1 MKIINIEHLSK
12 TYKSGKI
19 ALNDISL
26 QVEENTLFGLLGV
39 NGAGKTTLIKILS
52 GLLKKDTGKV
62 TMASFSL
69 DDDIDEIQKIIN
81 ISPQETSIAPNLT
94 VKENLIFFSEI
105 YECLDLE
112 YIDKTEGETLDN
124 KTLNKMAWRS
134 MFLQASFNYERMQA
148 GGWLYSI
155 LPGLKKIHK
164 NKQDLSTSMKHNLE
178 FFNCHPFLITFVM
191 GIILSLEQ
199 KKADIQTIRSLRV
212 AAMGP
217 LGGIGD
223 AIFWFTLLPI
233 SAGIG
238 ANLSLQGSILGPI
251 IFFVLFNIVHLGLR
265 FGLMHWSYKVGV
277 DGIAKLTK
285 NAKEFTRAATVLGM
299 IVVGAL
305 IASYVNVNIVTPE
318 YLSMQGT
325 IDLQSILDSIMP
337 CLLPL
342 AVTFGMYGLVK
353 KNVSSMVNILIL
365 VVIGIVGAFLG
376 IFA

>member
-1 MKIINIEHLSK
+1 
-12 TYKSGKI
+12 
-19 ALNDISL
+19 
-26 QVEENTLFGLLGV
+26 
-39 NGAGKTTLIKILS
+39 
-52 GLLKKDTGKV
+52 
-62 TMASFSL
+62 MAS
-69 DDDIDEIQKIIN
+69 N
-81 ISPQETSIAPNLT
+81 TETMT
-94 VKENLIFFSEI
+94 RGH
-105 YECLDLE
+105 LE

-134 MFLQASFNYERMQA
+134 MFLQGSFNYERMQA

-199 KKADIQTIRSLRV
+199 KKSDVQTIRALRV

-251 IFFVLFNIVHLGLR
+251 IFLLLFNIVHLGLR

-277 DGIAKLTK
+277 DGITKLTK

-305 IASYVNVNIVTPE
+305 IASYVSVNVATPA

-325 IDLQSILDSIMP
+325 IDIQSILDSIMP

-342 AVTFGMYGLVK
+342 VLTFFMYGLVK
-353 KNVSSMVNILIL
+353 KNVSPMMNILIL
-365 VVIGIVGAFLG
+365 VVIGIVGGFLG
-376 IFA
+376 IFV

>member
-1 MKIINIEHLSK
+1 
-12 TYKSGKI
+12 
-19 ALNDISL
+19 
-26 QVEENTLFGLLGV
+26 
-39 NGAGKTTLIKILS
+39 
-52 GLLKKDTGKV
+52 
-62 TMASFSL
+62 MASNT
-69 DDDIDEIQKIIN
+69 EAMRGQR
-81 ISPQETSIAPNLT
+81 
-94 VKENLIFFSEI
+94 
-105 YECLDLE
+105 E

-124 KTLNKMAWRS
+124 KTLNQMAFRS

-164 NKQDLSTSMKHNLE
+164 NKEDLSTSMKHNLE

-191 GIILSLEQ
+191 GIIMSLEQ
-199 KKADIQTIRSLRV
+199 KKADVQTIRALRV

-277 DGIAKLTK
+277 EGISKLTK
-285 NAKEFTRAATVLGM
+285 NAKEFTRAATILGM

-305 IASYVNVNIVTPE
+305 IASYVSINLVTPE
-318 YLSMQGT
+318 YLSMSGT
-325 IDLQSILDSIMP
+325 IDLQKILDSIMP

-342 AVTFGMYGLVK
+342 GVTFGMYGLVK
-353 KNVSSMVNILIL
+353 KNVSPLVNILVL
-365 VVIGIVGAFLG
+365 VVIGLIGAYIGVFK
-376 IFA
+376 F

>member
-1 MKIINIEHLSK
+1 
-12 TYKSGKI
+12 
-19 ALNDISL
+19 
-26 QVEENTLFGLLGV
+26 
-39 NGAGKTTLIKILS
+39 
-52 GLLKKDTGKV
+52 
-62 TMASFSL
+62 MAS
-69 DDDIDEIQKIIN
+69 N
-81 ISPQETSIAPNLT
+81 TETMT
-94 VKENLIFFSEI
+94 RGH
-105 YECLDLE
+105 LE

-134 MFLQASFNYERMQA
+134 MFLQGSFNYERMQA

-199 KKADIQTIRSLRV
+199 KKSDVQTIRALRV

-251 IFFVLFNIVHLGLR
+251 IFLLLFNIVHLGLR

-277 DGIAKLTK
+277 DGITKLTK

-305 IASYVNVNIVTPE
+305 IASYVSVNIATPE

-325 IDLQSILDSIMP
+325 IDIQSILDSIMP

-342 AVTFGMYGLVK
+342 VLTFFMYGLVK
-353 KNVSSMVNILIL
+353 KNVSPMVNILIL
-365 VVIGIVGAFLG
+365 VIIGIVGGFLG
-376 IFA
+376 IFV

>member
-1 MKIINIEHLSK
+1 
-12 TYKSGKI
+12 
-19 ALNDISL
+19 
-26 QVEENTLFGLLGV
+26 
-39 NGAGKTTLIKILS
+39 
-52 GLLKKDTGKV
+52 
-62 TMASFSL
+62 MASNT
-69 DDDIDEIQKIIN
+69 EVMKRGN
-81 ISPQETSIAPNLT
+81 
-94 VKENLIFFSEI
+94 
-105 YECLDLE
+105 LE

-212 AAMGP
+212 ADMGP

-353 KNVSSMVNILIL
+353 KNVSPMVNILIL

>member
-1 MKIINIEHLSK
+1 
-12 TYKSGKI
+12 
-19 ALNDISL
+19 
-26 QVEENTLFGLLGV
+26 
-39 NGAGKTTLIKILS
+39 
-52 GLLKKDTGKV
+52 
-62 TMASFSL
+62 MASNT
-69 DDDIDEIQKIIN
+69 EVMKRGN
-81 ISPQETSIAPNLT
+81 
-94 VKENLIFFSEI
+94 
-105 YECLDLE
+105 LE

-199 KKADIQTIRSLRV
+199 KKADIQTIRSLR
-212 AAMGP
+212 
-217 LGGIGD
+217 GIGD

-353 KNVSSMVNILIL
+353 KNVSPMVNILIL
-365 VVIGIVGAFLG
+365 VLIGIVGAFLG

>member
-1 MKIINIEHLSK
+1 
-12 TYKSGKI
+12 
-19 ALNDISL
+19 
-26 QVEENTLFGLLGV
+26 
-39 NGAGKTTLIKILS
+39 
-52 GLLKKDTGKV
+52 
-62 TMASFSL
+62 MASNTEALKS
-69 DDDIDEIQKIIN
+69 QR
-81 ISPQETSIAPNLT
+81 
-94 VKENLIFFSEI
+94 
-105 YECLDLE
+105 E

-124 KTLNKMAWRS
+124 KTLNQMAWRS

-164 NKQDLSTSMKHNLE
+164 NKEDLSTSMKHNLE

-199 KKADIQTIRSLRV
+199 KKSDVQTIRALRV

-251 IFFVLFNIVHLGLR
+251 IFFVLFNVVHLGLR

-277 DGIAKLTK
+277 EGITKLTK
-285 NAKEFTRAATVLGM
+285 NAKEFTRSATVLGM

-305 IASYVNVNIVTPE
+305 IASYVNINIVTPE
-318 YLSMQGT
+318 YLSMSGT
-325 IDLQSILDSIMP
+325 IDLQKILDSIMP

-342 AVTFGMYGLVK
+342 GLTFGMYGLVK
-353 KNVSSMVNILIL
+353 KNVSPLVNILVL
-365 VVIGIVGAFLG
+365 VVIGLIGAFLG
-376 IFA
+376 IL